1 MRHIPIAFAVL
12 PLLALPG
19 ASALAQSSATIGGT
33 LDIALR
39 QVKNGSL
46 GSIRSEV
53 SGANSTSKL
62 IIRGTEDLGGGLS
75 AGFYLDATILVD
87 TGAVNSTF
95 WDRRSTVSLAHRR
108 FGELRMGRDW
118 VPTHLSWSAIDP
130 FITLGV
136 AGANTFRVPAQSR
149 ALGQAFGTTAEAIAQ
164 NPTLRVNN
172 VLEYFLPADLGGAYG
187 ALMLSAGEGGN
198 AAAGATKG
206 IGGRLGWANKQL
218 NASLASFKAD
228 NANAGRAFTDRVW
241 GLSYDFGFVR
251 ASVGQRR
258 WAYGSDRTVNTLLG
272 ASIPVGQGLV
282 KLSWLKADQ
291 RGATAPL
298 SANDADMLGLG
309 YQYNLSRRSALY
321 AQASRVANKGSAAF
335 AVAGGPATS
344 GVATAANY
352 FGGQKSTAFEFGLRH
367 DF

>member
-1 MRHIPIAFAVL
+1 MRHIPNAIAALAF
-12 PLLALPG
+12 LALPG
-19 ASALAQSSATIGGT
+19 TSALAQSSVVIGGT
-33 LDIALR
+33 VDVAVR

-46 GSIRSEV
+46 GTIRSEV

-75 AGFYLDATILVD
+75 AGFFLDGTVLVD
-87 TGAVNSTF
+87 TGTANGTF
-95 WDRRSTVSLAHRR
+95 WDRRSTVSLVHRN

-118 VPTHLSWSAIDP
+118 VPTHLSWSSLDP
-130 FITLGV
+130 FSTLGV
-136 AGANTFRVPAQSR
+136 AGANAFRSPTQSR
-149 ALGQAFGTTAEAIAQ
+149 ALGQAFGTTPEAIAQ

-172 VLEYFLPADLGGAYG
+172 AVEYFLPSGLGGVYG

-206 IGGRLGWANKQL
+206 IGTRLGWANKQL
-218 NASLASFKAD
+218 NVSLASFKAD

-241 GLSYDFGFVR
+241 GVSYDFGFVR

-272 ASIPVGQGLV
+272 AVIPVGQGVV

-291 RGATAPL
+291 SGATAAQ
-298 SANDADMLGLG
+298 SANDADLLGLG

-321 AQASRVANKGSAAF
+321 AQFARVSNKGGAAF
-335 AVAGGPATS
+335 SVPGGPAAS

-352 FGGQKSTAFEFGLRH
+352 FGGQKSTGFEFGLRH

>member
-1 MRHIPIAFAVL
+1 MRHIPNAIAALAF
-12 PLLALPG
+12 LALPG
-19 ASALAQSSATIGGT
+19 VSALAQSSVVIGGT
-33 LDIALR
+33 VDVAVR

-46 GSIRSEV
+46 GTIRSEV

-75 AGFYLDATILVD
+75 AGFYLDGTILVD
-87 TGAVNSTF
+87 TGTVNGTF
-95 WDRRSTVSLAHRR
+95 WDRRSTVSLVHRR

-118 VPTHLSWSAIDP
+118 VPTHLSWSGIDP
-130 FITLGV
+130 FFTLGV
-136 AGANTFRVPAQSR
+136 AGANTFRSPAQSR

-172 VLEYFLPADLGGAYG
+172 AVEYFLPADLGGVYG

-206 IGGRLGWANKQL
+206 IGTRLGWANKQL

-241 GLSYDFGFVR
+241 GVSYDFGFVR

-272 ASIPVGQGLV
+272 AVIPVGQGVV

-291 RGATAPL
+291 SGATTAQ
-298 SANDADMLGLG
+298 SANDADLLGLG

-321 AQASRVANKGSAAF
+321 AQFARVSNKGGAAF
-335 AVAGGPATS
+335 SVPGGPATS

-352 FGGQKSTAFEFGLRH
+352 FGGQKSTGFEFGLRH